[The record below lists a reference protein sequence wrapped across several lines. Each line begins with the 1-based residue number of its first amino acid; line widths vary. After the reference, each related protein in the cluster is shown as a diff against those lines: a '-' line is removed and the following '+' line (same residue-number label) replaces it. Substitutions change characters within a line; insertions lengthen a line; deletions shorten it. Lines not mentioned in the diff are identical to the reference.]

1 MKEKYDRREEILQSM
16 QPYME
21 ERFQESGSSIQKK
34 LEEQGDEFW
43 NGMRGKIERVFV
55 QVKNLQERG
64 QKGKRGAGLGMGGEG
79 QELKGGV

>member
-55 QVKNLQERG
+55 QVKDLQERG
-64 QKGKRGAGLGMGGEG
+64 QDR
-79 QELKGGV
+79 VT